1 MRTYVDILHAL
12 QIRRIHKLM
21 RKRHAA
27 VHR

>member
-1 MRTYVDILHAL
+1 MRSYVGFLHAL
-12 QIRRIHKLM
+12 QIRRIHKLA